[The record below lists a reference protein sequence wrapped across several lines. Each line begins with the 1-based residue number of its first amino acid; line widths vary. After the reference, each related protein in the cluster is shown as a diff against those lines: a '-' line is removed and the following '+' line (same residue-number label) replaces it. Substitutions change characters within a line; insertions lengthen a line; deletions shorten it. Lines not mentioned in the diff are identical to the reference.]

1 MEGIKLPIL
10 ISLSFSYVVAIND
23 HPSIKIYL
31 QEDNYSNTILVVC
44 GIKLV
49 VKFPL
54 DIPT

>member
-1 MEGIKLPIL
+1 MEGIILPIL

-23 HPSIKIYL
+23 HPSIKICL